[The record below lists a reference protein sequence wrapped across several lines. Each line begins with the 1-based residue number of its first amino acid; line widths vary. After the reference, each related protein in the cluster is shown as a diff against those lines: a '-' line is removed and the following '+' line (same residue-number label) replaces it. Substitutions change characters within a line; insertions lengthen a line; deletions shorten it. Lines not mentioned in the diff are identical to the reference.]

1 MIKLIQPLIAL
12 VIVMLSV
19 TSCGTDRTREE
30 KISAIINTID
40 SPMLIVNTGPGEL
53 IEKSGAMDGAL
64 PFTQEML
71 VGFFIDEAVTGVD
84 YDENVQI
91 IIGKGKSFMPNYYGI
106 FKLKNEAAFID
117 LLKVEANA
125 DVLEKDGFKYV
136 IKGGG
141 DNYVIVWNEEF
152 AIASNIPVDFMSMMS
167 GGGDASKEGNAT
179 VEKLIRFI
187 TAAEEGDINDEYTT
201 FLKHESD
208 LAISIIGKGL
218 YGYLNEMSMGEGD
231 EIAAYKEKIEA
242 FDAELFLN
250 FNNGSI
256 DLELLGHYTAALDEE
271 LKLLKN
277 SAVKK
282 EIFAFGN
289 NQNPLF
295 TMGLNL
301 DLSAVVNYEKG
312 DNPIIDPAELES
324 NLELLGLTMDDAKDA
339 LSGEIL
345 MVLDRV
351 EIMQE
356 MVDYGYGEPYMSS
369 SPKPIFA
376 LIVGVQ
382 DANILMKILNDSTLS
397 GGAIVQNGDAFMV
410 MKNGYLFSSNDSLWT
425 NKVANGSVVSLQDK
439 GNVYKD
445 TPFGMFMDMASL
457 SQSENMEQFEL
468 IGQLISSLKGS
479 GNLEKMNISVE
490 FNDKSINALRSLT
503 QFISSM
509 VESASPTDAQM
520 EAEIEEAVDAYDALQ
535 ALEEN

>member
-1 MIKLIQPLIAL
+1 MRPLIAL
-12 VIVMLSV
+12 IVLVFSV
-19 TSCGTDRTREE
+19 SSCGTDRTREE
-30 KISAIINTID
+30 KISAIINSID

-53 IEKSGAMDGAL
+53 IEKSGSMDGAL

-84 YDENVQI
+84 YDENVQV

-125 DVLEKDGFKYV
+125 DVQEKDGFKYV

-152 AIASNIPVDFMSMMS
+152 AMASNIPVDFMSMMS

-187 TAAEEGDINDEYTT
+187 TSAEEGEINDEYTT
-201 FLKHESD
+201 FLKHKSD
-208 LAISIIGKGL
+208 LAISVIGKGL
-218 YGYLNEMSMGEGD
+218 YGYLNEMSMGEAD
-231 EIAAYKEKIEA
+231 EIAAYKEKIEG
-242 FDAELFLN
+242 FNAELFLN
-250 FNNGSI
+250 FNVGNI
-256 DLELLGHYTAALDEE
+256 DLELLGHYTAALEEE

-282 EIFAFGN
+282 DIFAFGN

-295 TMGLNL
+295 TMGLNV
-301 DLSAVVNYEKG
+301 DLAAVVDYEKG
-312 DNPIIDPAELES
+312 ENPIIEAAELES

-339 LSGEIL
+339 LNGEIF

-351 EIMQE
+351 EVMHE
-356 MVDYGYGEPYMSS
+356 MIDYGYGEPYLST

-382 DANILMKILNDSTLS
+382 DVNLLMKILNDSTLS

-425 NKVANGSVVSLQDK
+425 NKVSTGSAVSLQDK

-468 IGQLISSLKGS
+468 IGQLVSSLKGA

-490 FNDKSINALRSLT
+490 FKDKSINALRSLT
-503 QFISSM
+503 EFISSL
-509 VESASPTDAQM
+509 VESESPTDAQM